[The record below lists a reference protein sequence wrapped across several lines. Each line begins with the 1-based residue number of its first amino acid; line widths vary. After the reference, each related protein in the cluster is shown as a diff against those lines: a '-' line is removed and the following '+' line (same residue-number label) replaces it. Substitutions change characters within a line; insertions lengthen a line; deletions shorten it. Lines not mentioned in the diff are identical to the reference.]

1 MSSATSINGTDAERL
16 PKPTGDPSAG
26 SGSSRAQS
34 RDDPAARSGSSRAP
48 SRDDRL
54 QPWHFFLLLSLVA
67 ATVAVVVARE
77 ARPEHLV
84 LISLTIGAAGFAGV
98 ALYRTLAPL
107 VSKEVSPPT
116 GALTESMRAVLER
129 EKMLV
134 LRSIKELE
142 FDHAMG
148 KVSAKDFEE
157 MSGRLRA
164 RAMALMRQLDIEA
177 GYRELIERDLKA
189 RLNSA
194 GDRARRERPARSV
207 PAAAPDVKAA
217 GACACGTANE
227 ADAAFCKR
235 CGAKLGDAGA

>member
-16 PKPTGDPSAG
+16 PKSATDKPSTRSASKDDPSAS
-26 SGSSRAQS
+26 SGSSRALS
-34 RDDPAARSGSSRAP
+34 RDDS
-48 SRDDRL
+48 L
-54 QPWHFFLLLSLVA
+54 QPWHFFLLVSLVA

-98 ALYRTLAPL
+98 ALYRTLSPL
-107 VSKEVSPPT
+107 VSRKETEPAGVLS
-116 GALTESMRAVLER
+116 ESMRAVLER

-142 FDHAMG
+142 FDRAMG
-148 KVSAKDFEE
+148 KVSAKDFDE

-164 RAMALMRQLDIEA
+164 RAMSLMRQLDTEA
-177 GYRELIERDLKA
+177 SYRELIERDLQA
-189 RLNSA
+189 RLNS
-194 GDRARRERPARSV
+194 GGGRARRERIAPPA
-207 PAAAPDVKAA
+207 PAAASDAKVA
-217 GACACGTANE
+217 GTCACGTAND

-235 CGAKLGDAGA
+235 CGAKLGEAGA